1 MIEASTRSARHGRSP
16 AGAVAVPATERA
28 KQIHTA
34 RLLGRSNE
42 LLHASRAFSAWVG
55 AIRERRL
62 QTHLKR
68 CSAMLKHHSLRHEY
82 TRCFMRW
89 FAFTQRRASETVR
102 SAIRLRKDV
111 PLRSKADFLALAH
124 RYFAKWRAILRERK
138 QRTVT
143 NVKLLEVLNK
153 ERLRSRTLLKWWR
166 FHHMQISKHH
176 AAEIAE
182 REDSIVELQRELQK
196 AVHETKR
203 LRNQLDAALQ
213 QQSKLRNDLEVSR
226 DSLGGSEQHHQTEV
240 NELREAMREAV
251 KLLEGPSSVRL
262 RSLQKWGITSARPRN
277 ASDALTPPNSAR
289 QSKDTAEALL
299 AAVNGAL
306 VSLASAAKVP
316 VPPASLEEC
325 ISDLHERLR
334 KEAREAAAIRAQR
347 DELASAAQTT
357 RVALAVASS
366 LRRVDAPADSDR
378 ESSCDPSSTISL
390 VGATPNAFGLP
401 SACRTTG
408 SGRRSAAAVVAC
420 DHSSSATST
429 VSGATPPRMNLPATP
444 TEMTCIDLRKLP
456 RLLIQDAKAVVSAMQ
471 TAHQDVKRSAD
482 EVKDLQDAALR
493 AIDALGGRGATNTE
507 FMAKSQESVEARAS
521 RSGNIADSLRNL
533 CEDMIVV
540 LVLTSLWSGKC
551 ASERVSEAL
560 ERLWHRTQDLEANR
574 AKYLQQLEQ
583 YAAVVHTS
591 VAILRSPSPTRSSA
605 MSRRARSLLA
615 RRQPTALSNDTVAAS
630 EQVDVARRSAEELAA
645 KGDGRPTELIE
656 LCLQAQ
662 QRAAAEQPTV
672 PAKELRE
679 LLKSARE
686 MIVVTVGKTR
696 SEELGV
702 GFSAPAAHTSRPSG
716 FVVAPEASYSVAGG
730 SEMPRSGSVDSPA
743 AEEVAAALKAAVVV
757 ATAALSRSDG
767 VVENSL
773 VDGLARSWA
782 QARELQEQLAD
793 AAARNKANERALQKR
808 LVDFDKGR
816 NAVERSLQRQLQA
829 LEHKAEQSALQCR
842 KLEAELNV
850 LKEDNKAKDVALQGQ
865 TVARENVRRE
875 HAEAMR
881 RLCEEVESLRRQ
893 LAAVKSENSASSD
906 TIERLRRQL
915 KDLQRRRADCDAVAA
930 ELEATRRTAQ
940 DAMETAAAAQ
950 QELRARLSAAEKA
963 NRKSNAI
970 GVFLRDVLRDCVT
983 RLHQLACSVGDLGT
997 SEQSPRASLALKPA
1011 HSTPPPM
1018 LARGSDPSEYV
1029 EYVLRLGGNDSMGRR
1044 LVQEHL
1050 RESVGVHGLQALNPG
1065 GGVARLPGADSATK
1079 SGGGGVGFHC
1089 ADPSTWEVV
1098 AELHNGLALLFDCM
1112 AQMNKSAAEQRTR
1125 AGELAKVK
1133 DQATVDVLA
1142 ALVELKPW
1150 SSVAAAAAHEEQH
1163 LASSSSANSAGSS
1176 LSGIALLRS
1185 CAEVARALEEMRKVA
1200 VVTRPLIEVR
1210 STASSPRRASA
1221 RGALDMLGAEAA
1233 ATERLLSL
1241 VADVQDMAGCLQHLS
1256 ESVQHGIQA
1265 LGGSADE
1272 EELSAANGTVHPDTA
1287 SSPMS
1292 VAATEAGAAKRHT
1305 RTGAR
1310 PRCVDSRMLA
1320 ARLEA
1325 ICKETGT
1332 SVQEVKQLLGTED
1345 GFNGGPS
1352 AASMQG
1358 GGKPV
1363 KLSDVLP
1370 FIRAKM
1376 QELQEVKA
1384 ESERMLSGLNRAFS
1398 DDDDSVATQ
1407 RSLKPKQKPLPAFE
1421 HPPEAGLR
1429 LMQQETKRRKKKASR
1444 RPGDFAS
1451 VLQNTKATVQER
1463 IGDLRSLRL
1472 ACRSMLL
1479 VLEGRLVKGDETEQP
1494 PAYGEALVA
1503 MLVTQ
1508 IEDLKQA
1515 LPETE
1520 EALAGYRSSP
1530 LNVTIGRRLHLLSDA
1545 VRSLKLERDS
1555 LKEDLARRGR
1565 QGNMLLNELDQEA
1578 KAVRAE
1584 LARRRKEQERFTS
1597 DIVSASGEIDA
1608 QKRYSAELAAKLASL
1623 QHERNVLCDA
1633 LVQTLRG
1640 LPGTPHRCASRA
1652 EMQRHLLA
1660 ALKKEQGKLLTGYV
1674 EAALRSAGAHEQC
1687 LRDIL
1692 HGSLD
1697 ELRCSMAAL
1706 RAQVTNCW
1714 DLHGRSMVHA
1724 AAQQFVET
1732 TDVLVLENSM
1742 LRPRAIEREQLK
1754 RDKEVLEAALADV
1767 KEAHADILARLER
1780 AEDEN
1785 TQLRRAMRDAQM
1797 TRALT
1802 NAEDD
1807 DEGENQRSGQLPRTH
1822 SVDWERRMID
1832 GATELTMNAVNSM
1845 SGASMSAVFGSI
1857 VEETLRIYS
1866 GVQHSLRSVEAAY
1879 ETARGKDEREAQME
1893 AEERLQELRELSES
1907 AEYLRTRLPVLYR
1920 LPYQCGGKGQEP
1932 LDR

>member
-1 MIEASTRSARHGRSP
+1 M
-16 AGAVAVPATERA
+16 AVPATERA

-42 LLHASRAFSAWVG
+42 LLHASRAFSAWVD

-68 CSAMLKHHSLRHEY
+68 CSAMLKRHSLRHEY

-102 SAIRLRKDV
+102 SAIRLRQDV

-124 RYFAKWRAILRERK
+124 RYFAKWCANLRERK

-153 ERLRSRTLLKWWR
+153 ERLRSRMLLKWWS
-166 FHHMQISKHH
+166 FHHMRTSKHH

-182 REDSIVELQRELQK
+182 RDDSIVELQRELQK

-203 LRNQLDAALQ
+203 LRDQLDEALQ

-226 DSLGGSEQHHQTEV
+226 DSLGSSEQHLQTQV

-277 ASDALTPPNSAR
+277 ASDAVAPPNSAR

-325 ISDLHERLR
+325 ISDLHDRLR
-334 KEAREAAAIRAQR
+334 KEAREAAAIRMQR

-357 RVALAVASS
+357 RAALAVASS
-366 LRRVDAPADSDR
+366 LRRVDATVDSDR
-378 ESSCDPSSTISL
+378 ESSCEPSSTISL
-390 VGATPNAFGLP
+390 VGATPNASGLP
-401 SACRTTG
+401 SARRTTG
-408 SGRRSAAAVVAC
+408 RGRRSAAVVVAC
-420 DHSSSATST
+420 HHSLSATSM
-429 VSGATPPRMNLPATP
+429 VGGATPPQMNLSAAP
-444 TEMTCIDLRKLP
+444 TEMTYIDLQKLP

-471 TAHQDVKRSAD
+471 AVHQDVKRSSD
-482 EVKDLQDAALR
+482 EVEDLQDAALR
-493 AIDALGGRGATNTE
+493 AIDALGGRGSTSTE

-574 AKYLQQLEQ
+574 AKYLQQLQQ

-591 VAILRSPSPTRSSA
+591 VAILRSPFPTQSSA
-605 MSRRARSLLA
+605 VSRRAGPVLA
-615 RRQPTALSNDTVAAS
+615 RREPTALSDDTVAAS

-645 KGDGRPTELIE
+645 KGDGGPTELIE

-662 QRAAAEQPTV
+662 QRAAAEQPAV
-672 PAKELRE
+672 SAKELRE
-679 LLKSARE
+679 LLESARE
-686 MIVVTVGKTR
+686 MILVTVGKTR

-743 AEEVAAALKAAVVV
+743 AEEVAAALKTAVVV

-767 VVENSL
+767 VVEDSL

-793 AAARNKANERALQKR
+793 EAARNKANERAIQKR

-816 NAVERSLQRQLQA
+816 NAVERGLQRQLQA
-829 LEHKAEQSALQCR
+829 LEHKAEQSALHCR
-842 KLEAELNV
+842 KLEAELNA
-850 LKEDNKAKDVALQGQ
+850 LKEDNKAKDVALQAQ

-881 RLCEEVESLRRQ
+881 RLCLEVESLRRQ
-893 LAAVKSENSASSD
+893 LAAVESENSASSD
-906 TIERLRRQL
+906 TIEGLRRQL

-963 NRKSNAI
+963 NLKSNAV
-970 GVFLRDVLRDCVT
+970 GVFLRDVLRDCLT
-983 RLHQLACSVGDLGT
+983 RLHQLACSVGNLGT

-1011 HSTPPPM
+1011 HSTPPSM
-1018 LARGSDPSEYV
+1018 LARGSDPSDYV

-1050 RESVGVHGLQALNPG
+1050 RESVGMHGLQTLNPG
-1065 GGVARLPGADSATK
+1065 GGVASLPGASSATT
-1079 SGGGGVGFHC
+1079 SGGGGVGFHR

-1176 LSGIALLRS
+1176 PSGIALLRS

-1221 RGALDMLGAEAA
+1221 RRALGMLDAEAA

-1287 SSPMS
+1287 SSPVS
-1292 VAATEAGAAKRHT
+1292 VAATEAGAVKHHT
-1305 RTGAR
+1305 RPEAW

-1345 GFNGGPS
+1345 GLNGGPS

-1384 ESERMLSGLNRAFS
+1384 ESERMLSGLNLAF

-1421 HPPEAGLR
+1421 QPPEAGLR
-1429 LMQQETKRRKKKASR
+1429 LMQQETKRPKRKASR

-1451 VLQNTKATVQER
+1451 VLQNTKAAVQER

-1472 ACRSMLL
+1472 ACRSMLQ
-1479 VLEGRLVKGDETEQP
+1479 VLEGRLVKGDKTEQP

-1503 MLVTQ
+1503 MLVIQ

-1520 EALAGYRSSP
+1520 EVLAGYRSSR

-1565 QGNMLLNELDQEA
+1565 QGNMLLNEVDQEA
-1578 KAVRAE
+1578 KALRAE
-1584 LARRRKEQERFTS
+1584 LARRRKEQKRFTS

-1633 LVQTLRG
+1633 LVRTLRG
-1640 LPGTPHRCASRA
+1640 LPGTPHRCTSRA
-1652 EMQRHLLA
+1652 EMQRNLLA

-1687 LRDIL
+1687 LKDIL

-1714 DLHGRSMVHA
+1714 NLHGRSLVHA

-1754 RDKEVLEAALADV
+1754 RDKEVLEAALADA
-1767 KEAHADILARLER
+1767 KEAHEDILARLER

-1785 TQLRRAMRDAQM
+1785 TQLRRAVRDAQM

-1802 NAEDD
+1802 NTEDD

-1822 SVDWERRMID
+1822 SADWERRMID
-1832 GATELTMNAVNSM
+1832 GATELTMNAVDSM

-1866 GVQHSLRSVEAAY
+1866 GVQHSLRGVEAVY

-1907 AEYLRTRLPVLYR
+1907 AEYLRARLPVLYH

>member
-1 MIEASTRSARHGRSP
+1 M
-16 AGAVAVPATERA
+16 AVPATERA
-28 KQIHTA
+28 KQIRTA

-42 LLHASRAFSAWVG
+42 LLHANRAFSAWVG
-55 AIRERRL
+55 AIREHRL

-68 CSAMLKHHSLRHEY
+68 CSAMLKRHSLRHEY

-102 SAIRLRKDV
+102 SAIRLRQDV

-124 RYFAKWRAILRERK
+124 RYFAKWRANLRERK

-166 FHHMQISKHH
+166 FHHMQTSKHH

-203 LRNQLDAALQ
+203 LRDQLDAALQ

-262 RSLQKWGITSARPRN
+262 RSLQKWGITSARPRI

-289 QSKDTAEALL
+289 QSKDTAEVLL

-334 KEAREAAAIRAQR
+334 KEAKEAAAIRAQR

-357 RVALAVASS
+357 RAALAVASS

-378 ESSCDPSSTISL
+378 ESSCEPSSTISL
-390 VGATPNAFGLP
+390 VGATPNASGLP
-401 SACRTTG
+401 SARRTTG

-420 DHSSSATST
+420 DHSSSATSM
-429 VSGATPPRMNLPATP
+429 VGGATPPRMSLPATP
-444 TEMTCIDLRKLP
+444 TEMTYIDLQKLP

-471 TAHQDVKRSAD
+471 AAHQDVKRSAD
-482 EVKDLQDAALR
+482 EVEDLQDAALR
-493 AIDALGGRGATNTE
+493 AINALGGRGATNIE

-574 AKYLQQLEQ
+574 AKYLQQLEH

-591 VAILRSPSPTRSSA
+591 VAILRSPSPTQSSA
-605 MSRRARSLLA
+605 MSRRARHVLA
-615 RRQPTALSNDTVAAS
+615 RRQPTALSDYTVAAP

-696 SEELGV
+696 SEELGA
-702 GFSAPAAHTSRPSG
+702 GFSVPAAHTSRPSG

-730 SEMPRSGSVDSPA
+730 SEMPRSDSVDSPA
-743 AEEVAAALKAAVVV
+743 AEVAAALKTAVVV

-782 QARELQEQLAD
+782 QASELQEQLAD

-816 NAVERSLQRQLQA
+816 NAVERGLQRQLQA

-842 KLEAELNV
+842 KLEAELNA

-893 LAAVKSENSASSD
+893 LAAVKSENLASSD
-906 TIERLRRQL
+906 TIEGLRRQL

-963 NRKSNAI
+963 NLKSNAI
-970 GVFLRDVLRDCVT
+970 SVFLRDVLRDCST
-983 RLHQLACSVGDLGT
+983 RLRQLACSVGDLGT

-1018 LARGSDPSEYV
+1018 LGRGSDPSEYV

-1050 RESVGVHGLQALNPG
+1050 RESVGVHGLQALSPG
-1065 GGVARLPGADSATK
+1065 GGVASLPGADSATT
-1079 SGGGGVGFHC
+1079 SGSGGVGFHR
-1089 ADPSTWEVV
+1089 ADPSTCEVV
-1098 AELHNGLALLFDCM
+1098 AELHDSLALLFDRT

-1125 AGELAKVK
+1125 AVELAKVK

-1150 SSVAAAAAHEEQH
+1150 SSVAAAAAHKEQH

-1176 LSGIALLRS
+1176 PSGIALLRS

-1200 VVTRPLIEVR
+1200 VVTRPLIEAR

-1272 EELSAANGTVHPDTA
+1272 EELSAANGTVHPGTA

-1310 PRCVDSRMLA
+1310 PRCVDSHMLA

-1345 GFNGGPS
+1345 GLNGGPS

-1398 DDDDSVATQ
+1398 DDDDSIATQ

-1429 LMQQETKRRKKKASR
+1429 LMQQETKRRKRKASR

-1451 VLQNTKATVQER
+1451 VLQNTKATVQGR

-1472 ACRSMLL
+1472 ACRSMLQ

-1520 EALAGYRSSP
+1520 EALAGYRSSL

-1545 VRSLKLERDS
+1545 VLSLKLERDS

-1578 KAVRAE
+1578 KALRAE

-1597 DIVSASGEIDA
+1597 DIASASGEIDA
-1608 QKRYSAELAAKLASL
+1608 HKRYSAELAAKLASL

-1633 LVQTLRG
+1633 LVLTLRC
-1640 LPGTPHRCASRA
+1640 LPGTSHRCASRA

-1660 ALKKEQGKLLTGYV
+1660 ALKKEQGKLLKGYV

-1687 LRDIL
+1687 LKDIL

-1697 ELRCSMAAL
+1697 ELRSSLAAL

-1732 TDVLVLENSM
+1732 TDVLVLENNM

-1754 RDKEVLEAALADV
+1754 RDKKVLEAALADA

-1785 TQLRRAMRDAQM
+1785 TQLRRAVRDAQM

-1807 DEGENQRSGQLPRTH
+1807 DEGENQRSGQLPSTH

-1832 GATELTMNAVNSM
+1832 GATELTMNAVDSM

-1920 LPYQCGGKGQEP
+1920 LPYQCGGRGQEP